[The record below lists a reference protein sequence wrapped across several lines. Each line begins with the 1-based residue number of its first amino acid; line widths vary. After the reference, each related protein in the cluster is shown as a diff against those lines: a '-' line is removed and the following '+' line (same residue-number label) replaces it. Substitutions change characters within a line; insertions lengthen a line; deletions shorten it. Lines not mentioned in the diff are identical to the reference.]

1 VYFFHKAGAFTFRS
15 NVLVTAQ
22 PMGLESSDYLYIHP
36 AMLFAV
42 VPAYERGRRF
52 TEKEL
57 DAKTAAVGELMI
69 YEAAR
74 EAGGPLRRMA
84 GLTTPMGHLLKPI
97 LEPRLTGMTVLSFS
111 LRGLEEL
118 ETSRGYVYVL
128 QEWRITE
135 ARHAQKGYLT
145 GNDPRGAASGR

>member
-1 VYFFHKAGAFTFRS
+1 
-15 NVLVTAQ
+15 
-22 PMGLESSDYLYIHP
+22 
-36 AMLFAV
+36 MLFAV
-42 VPAYERGRRF
+42 VPAYERGRRY
-52 TEKEL
+52 TEKEF
-57 DAKTAAVGELMI
+57 DAKAAVVGELMI

-97 LEPRLTGMTVLSFS
+97 LEPRLIGMTVLSFS

-128 QEWRITE
+128 QEWRISE
-135 ARHAQKGYLT
+135 ARHAQKGYST
-145 GNDPRGAASGR
+145 GGNSRQSASPG

>member
-1 VYFFHKAGAFTFRS
+1 MR
-15 NVLVTAQ
+15 
-22 PMGLESSDYLYIHP
+22 
-36 AMLFAV
+36 FAV
-42 VPAYERGRRF
+42 VPAYERGRRYS
-52 TEKEL
+52 EKEL
-57 DAKTAAVGELMI
+57 DAKAAVVGELMI

-84 GLTTPMGHLLKPI
+84 GLTTPMGHLLKPM

-118 ETSRGYVYVL
+118 ETTRGYVYVL

-135 ARHAQKGYLT
+135 ARHAQKGYPIG
-145 GNDPRGAASGR
+145 GNTRPASSRE